1 MRIAVIGAQG
11 RTGRAFVDAAK
22 RAGHD
27 VVRVTRAEA
36 DARDADALRPFVRD
50 ADIVVSCVGPSANA
64 KNGILAEST
73 RALLDAGATRIMTVS
88 ATGPYTDGDGFF
100 LARVVKPV
108 LSRFFFGGTWRDM
121 IESDRLLEASDTA
134 WTSMRPPQLTDKAAK
149 GYRRA
154 LGRNVARGIRITRAD
169 LAEAMVE
176 ALEAPDAIRQSVSVA
191 N

>member
-11 RTGRAFVDAAK
+11 RTGRVFADAAL

-50 ADIVVSCVGPSANA
+50 ADIVVSCVGPSKRAA
-64 KNGILAEST
+64 DGILAQST

-88 ATGPYTDGDGFF
+88 ATGPYTEGDGFF
-100 LARVVKPV
+100 LARIVKPV
-108 LSRFFFGGTWRDM
+108 LWRVFGGTWADM
-121 IESDRLLEASDTA
+121 RVSDELLAASGTD
-134 WTSMRPPQLTDKAAK
+134 WTSMRPPQLTDKPAK
-149 GYRRA
+149 GYRHA
-154 LGRNVARGIRITRAD
+154 FGRNVPSGIRITRAD
-169 LAEAMVE
+169 LADAMVDALTWPE
-176 ALEAPDAIRQSVSVA
+176 AVRNSVSVA